1 MKEDIADL
9 IRSDIIHLRFRP
21 GDPLSENKLA
31 EEFQVSRT
39 PIREALRRL
48 SLQGLVTIT
57 PNLGARVADINLRD
71 FQELIELRIILERGL
86 ARLVARNAT
95 ATDIEAMKQLNAK
108 IQREKTDDLDKLTDF
123 DSEFHHLCRQAGH
136 NRLLADHMAMTQTKF
151 TWVMRMTSYKPELF
165 MVELP
170 NFIEAMEKRDESA
183 LVHIL
188 VEHVEFFIDNMQKE
202 TVKAFA

>member
-1 MKEDIADL
+1 MREDIADL
-9 IRSDIIHLRFRP
+9 IRNDIIHLRFRP

-48 SLQGLVTIT
+48 SLEGLVTIT

-71 FQELIELRIILERGL
+71 FQELIEFRIILERGL

-95 ATDIEAMKQLNAK
+95 AADMAAMKQLNQK
-108 IQREKTDDLDKLTDF
+108 IQREKTDDLDKLTDL
-123 DSEFHHLCRQAGH
+123 DSEFHHICRQAGH
-136 NRLLADHMAMTQTKF
+136 NRLLEDHMAMTQTKF
-151 TWVMRMTSYKPELF
+151 TWVMRMISYRPELL

-170 NFIEAMEKRDESA
+170 KFIDAMENRDEAA
-183 LVHIL
+183 LAHIL
-188 VEHVEFFIDNMQKE
+188 VEHVEYFIDNMQKE